1 MNVSIKTHSD
11 FNLML
16 LNLDLVKALKNE
28 GIKIKNVRRADLP
41 EPLKTTCCSFT
52 IKNYIFVVID
62 DIENRFT
69 IKEIEIILWHEYAH
83 RYLNTSNEE
92 ECDNFAIAKVNKE
105 AYISVVQKSAE
116 LTNELRQFY
125 GITDTGVHKY
135 DYRKAVI

>member
-83 RYLNTSNEE
+83 KHFETSDEE
-92 ECDNFAIAKVNKE
+92 ICDNFAISKVGKE
-105 AYISVVQKSAE
+105 AYISTVQKSAE
-116 LTNELRQFY
+116 LTSELRQSY
-125 GITDTGVHKY
+125 GINDTGVHKY
-135 DYRKAVI
+135 DYRNAVL

>member
-92 ECDNFAIAKVNKE
+92 ACDSFAIAKVGKE
-105 AYISVVQKSAE
+105 VYDSAVKKSAE
-116 LTNELRQFY
+116 LTSQLRQLY
-125 GITDTGVHKY
+125 GISSDTVHKY
-135 DYRKAVI
+135 DYRKAVL